1 MHPILFEIPL
11 PGGSVFPVP
20 SYGVLLAL
28 TFLAILKLASLL
40 ARQSG
45 LAPRAVT
52 DLAFIV
58 FLAGLLGAKLLLI
71 LIDLPDYLRDPG
83 SLLLTLRSAGVL
95 YGGLLLAIPV
105 GLLFARRRG
114 LPIGVVADIAGVSI
128 PTGEA
133 IGRWGC
139 FLAGCCWGA
148 PTSRPWGVTFTSEAA
163 HAITGVPLHVR
174 LHPVQ
179 LYLAFNAAIL
189 ALLLYRLH
197 RRPHRA
203 GDVLLWFL
211 LLYGL
216 TRSLWEQFRGDAV
229 RGFLVPGV
237 LSTSQAIGLATAAL
251 AGTLLLWRRRARAA
265 TGRA

>member
-1 MHPILFEIPL
+1 MHPILFDIPL

-20 SYGVLLAL
+20 SYGVLLAI
-28 TFLAILKLASLL
+28 TFLVILKLASAL

-45 LAPRAVT
+45 LAPRDVT

-83 SLLLTLRSAGVL
+83 SLLLTLRSAGVF

-105 GLLFARRRG
+105 GLWIARRRR
-114 LPIGVVADIAGVSI
+114 LPVGALADIAAVSV
-128 PTGEA
+128 PAGLA

-174 LHPVQ
+174 LHPTQ
-179 LYLAFNAAIL
+179 IYLALNALVLSI
-189 ALLLYRLH
+189 LLYRRH
-197 RRPHRA
+197 RRTHRA
-203 GDVLLWFL
+203 GDVFLWFV

-216 TRSLWEQFRGDAV
+216 TRSFWEQFRGDAV
-229 RGFLVPGV
+229 RGFVVPGTI
-237 LSTSQAIGLATAAL
+237 STSQAIGLASASV
-251 AGTLLLWRRRARAA
+251 AGFLLLRRRRARAGP
-265 TGRA
+265 GRA